1 LSRKETVP
9 LVANARTGSVHR
21 YLNKPKSIFIVLSQE
36 QADKLVYSYFD
47 KRLPKYSFKSKKYS
61 KTSTSGF
68 LTVMVKRANRKAWEI
83 IEYMKPNLLTN
94 DGRDFLHNQGYKNT
108 AAGTIGANY
117 VGVTSN
123 AGGTSATHTTL
134 AGEISSLGLGRAQAA
149 ASHTIGTNT
158 SQLTITYTASGTHT
172 AVQMAGSFNAAS
184 SGILVHE
191 NTFTST
197 DLVSGDQ
204 LALTWTFTL
213 G

>member
-1 LSRKETVP
+1 M
-9 LVANARTGSVHR
+9 
-21 YLNKPKSIFIVLSQE
+21 LSQE
-36 QADKLVYSYFD
+36 VADKLVYSYFD
-47 KRLPKYSFKSKKYS
+47 KIPKFSFKSNKKYD

-68 LTVMVKRANRKAWEI
+68 LTVMVKRVNREAWEV

-108 AAGTIGANY
+108 SAGTIGANY
-117 VGVTSN
+117 VAVTSN
-123 AGGTSATHTTL
+123 AGGANATHTTL
-134 AGEISSLGLGRAQAA
+134 AGEISTFGLGRAQAA

-158 SQLTITYTASGTHT
+158 SQLTITYTAGGTLT

-184 SGILVHE
+184 SGTLVHE